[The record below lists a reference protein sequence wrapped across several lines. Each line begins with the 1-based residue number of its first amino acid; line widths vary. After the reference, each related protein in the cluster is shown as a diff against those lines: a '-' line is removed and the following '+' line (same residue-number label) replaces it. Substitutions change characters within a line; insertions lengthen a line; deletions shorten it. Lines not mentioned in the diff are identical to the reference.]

1 MYKKKL
7 IAYGVGSLCAVG
19 LLCGVLILLFG
30 NPAAITSGIVV
41 ICLSIC
47 FGILVP
53 NPICFWTL
61 IAGICMLV
69 FPTSVTGIILI
80 TLSAG
85 SALANYIG
93 YRKLEKQ

>member
-1 MYKKKL
+1 MDFMLEKIFKL
-7 IAYGVGSLCAVG
+7 KQNNTNVKTEV
-19 LLCGVLILLFG
+19 
-30 NPAAITSGIVV
+30 
-41 ICLSIC
+41 
-47 FGILVP
+47 
-53 NPICFWTL
+53 

-93 YRKLEKQ
+93 YRKLEKL

>member
-30 NPAAITSGIVV
+30 KSAAITSSIVV

-47 FGILVP
+47 FGILAP
-53 NPICFWTL
+53 NPICFWSF

-69 FPTSVTGIILI
+69 FPKPVTGIILI

-85 SALANYIG
+85 SALANYMV